1 MMLQQ
6 TQDRLYLYAIVTG
19 SQALEAALVGLGDA
33 PVTLLPYQGIAAAV
47 SAVEVDRVRPE
58 AEQLLR
64 HEQVIEALMAQRSTL
79 PVRFGT
85 VLSSTAKVLE
95 TLAERYDNLLANL
108 VRLAGQV
115 EVGLRVLWDAEAVKT
130 HVETFEV
137 SPAPWPGA
145 TGPLWVV
152 QPGAEGPLEPKA
164 PCGWAAVATLAW
176 PPGQAGRRQDRLAA
190 RPGETSKIFD
200 RPGTRYLLARAQEA
214 AAERFLTGR
223 AQALEIWCRQ
233 RLGPLASDMT
243 TRVLATD
250 GLPVSAAFLVLRD
263 RVPALLAEAGQM
275 QRESPELEF
284 ICTGPWP
291 PYHFVKQGA

>member
-1 MMLQQ
+1 
-6 TQDRLYLYAIVTG
+6 
-19 SQALEAALVGLGDA
+19 
-33 PVTLLPYQGIAAAV
+33 LLPYQGIAAAV

-152 QPGAEGPLEPKA
+152 QPGAEGPL
-164 PCGWAAVATLAW
+164 WAAVAALAW
-176 PPGQAGRRQDRLAA
+176 PPGQAGRRQDRLAGGPG
-190 RPGETSKIFD
+190 RP
-200 RPGTRYLLARAQEA
+200 ARAGGCIGHPFGKLRA
-214 AAERFLTGR
+214 SSERNGALF
-223 AQALEIWCRQ
+223 AQ
-233 RLGPLASDMT
+233 
-243 TRVLATD
+243 
-250 GLPVSAAFLVLRD
+250 
-263 RVPALLAEAGQM
+263 
-275 QRESPELEF
+275 
-284 ICTGPWP
+284 
-291 PYHFVKQGA
+291 